1 MKKIN
6 VVAAII
12 VNMNQVL
19 CVQRRH
25 NKYEYISEK
34 YEFPGGKV
42 EDDETEKE
50 ALIREIQEELSLT
63 IEVGEKFIIVDH
75 DYPDFSISMH
85 TYHCVSETR
94 DIILNEHID
103 YKWLAISDMKVLDW
117 AAADIPIVNK
127 LRGQ

>member
-1 MKKIN
+1 MLVTGSEKGFILS
-6 VVAAII
+6 
-12 VNMNQVL
+12 MDLSNQVDL
-19 CVQRRH
+19 D
-25 NKYEYISEK
+25 Y
-34 YEFPGGKV
+34 FPVRLVLDAKWIM
-42 EDDETEKE
+42 DDETEKE

-94 DIILNEHID
+94 DIILTEHID
-103 YKWLAISDMKVLDW
+103 YKWLAISDLKVLDW